1 MIDVLKAVLA
11 LLQFLLEGRRA
22 SKDEQTAR
30 INFLNDQ
37 MEKHREAVK
46 TAVLTGSVSDINR
59 ALSGLSD
66 EDSADQT

>member
-11 LLQFLLEGRRA
+11 LLQFILEGRRA

-30 INFLNDQ
+30 INFLNAQ

-46 TAVLTGSVSDINR
+46 AAVHTGSVSDINR

-66 EDSADQT
+66 DTTEDQT

>member
-30 INFLNDQ
+30 INLLNSQ
-37 MEKHREAVK
+37 MEKHRETVK
-46 TAVLTGSVSDINR
+46 KAVLNGSVSDINR
-59 ALSGLSD
+59 SLSGLSD
-66 EDSADQT
+66 DDPEGQA

>member
-30 INFLNDQ
+30 INLLNSQ
-37 MEKHREAVK
+37 MEKHRESVK
-46 TAVLTGSVSDINR
+46 KAVLTGSVSDINR
-59 ALSGLSD
+59 SLSGLSD
-66 EDSADQT
+66 DDPEGQA